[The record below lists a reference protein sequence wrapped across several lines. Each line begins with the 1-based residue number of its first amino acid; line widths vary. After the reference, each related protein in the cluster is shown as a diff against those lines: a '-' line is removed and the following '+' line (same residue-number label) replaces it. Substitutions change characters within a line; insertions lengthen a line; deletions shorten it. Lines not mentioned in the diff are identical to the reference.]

1 MFQVRLSGDSEPFS
15 CDPGSGQ
22 NLIPSS

>member
-1 MFQVRLSGDSEPFS
+1 MFQVRFSGDSEPFS